1 MNSER
6 WQKIGIIFE
15 EALKLKE
22 PERTEFL
29 LDTCRDDSEM
39 LAEVRSL
46 IEADTNIPSVLKG
59 QASDSIYIQ
68 SGKNYEGTIIG
79 NYKIISQIAEGGMG
93 SVFLAERADGQFEQK
108 VALKLIK
115 PGMNSNEIIKRFQ
128 FERQILARLQHPNIA
143 RLLDGGL
150 TEGNLPYFTMEYV
163 EGDNIDIY
171 CDKNN
176 LSINERLKLFS
187 EVCSAIQYAHQNLVI
202 HRDLKPSNIIIKK
215 DGTVKLLDFGIAKV
229 FTEDNSFEQSALTR
243 TGIYVMTPEYASP
256 EQIKGESITTSTDI
270 YSLGLILYQLI
281 TGEKAYEIKTKSP
294 LELEKIIC
302 FTEPAKPSSAIKLLH
317 TKDKFKAEKISEA
330 HKTNLDK
337 LIKTLSG
344 DLDNICLMALR
355 KEPERRYSSAE
366 QFQQDIVNYLEGRPV
381 SARQNTIIYRTR
393 KFITRHKISVISAV
407 SIFLMATLLTTFY
420 TIQLKK
426 ERDKAQIEAQKAE
439 EVSKFLTNIF
449 KLSDPYQARGET
461 ITARELLDKGA
472 QKINQELSDQPD
484 VKATMLSLI
493 GGVYTNLGLFD
504 KSEPLLSEAL
514 EIRKKVNSNGMEEAK
529 SLRDLGQLYTYMG
542 EYSKAETL
550 LTKAVYIYKI
560 NSAKEDD
567 NYGWILGDLAW
578 VFKSRGSYSKSDSLY
593 QKAIEVLKKNKAND
607 NEDLLTMMNNFALEL
622 HEEGKYDE
630 AETTFNETLRLQKKL
645 YGDKPHPE
653 ISTTTYNL
661 AELLRDRGKYDE
673 AEKMFKTSLAM
684 DMKLSGPENPDVAYS
699 LQGLA
704 SVYKIK
710 GNFEEAK
717 KLFLKV
723 LNMREKFLGENH
735 PDVAY
740 AISNLGLLYYGEQKY
755 DSAKKYYE
763 KALILHKKLNG
774 PNHPSVAI
782 CLNKLGFINYKK
794 GNYKKAE
801 NQIRQSMRIV
811 EKSIGKKN
819 LTYASDLLNMAFI
832 KSVSKDFDSVA
843 ILNKEVLK
851 TAEETMGTYKSPFMA
866 GCYSG
871 MAELAIIE
879 NDFKKADSLY
889 AISLNMYRQVAGD
902 DNISTINAK
911 YDYCKLLI
919 KIDSLNKASSFVK
932 NNMQI
937 LKNNLEGDSWEIA
950 EGKSLL
956 GEIYMKRKEFKL
968 AENLLLES
976 YSSYKKEFGKDDF
989 HTKEIANKLIIL
1001 YSAWNKKDK
1010 ANFYLSTLK

>member
-15 EALKLKE
+15 EALNLKE

-29 LDTCRDDSEM
+29 VDMCGDDSE
-39 LAEVRSL
+39 LLEEICSL
-46 IEADTNIPSVLKG
+46 IEADTNVPSVLKG
-59 QASDSIYIQ
+59 QASDAIYIQ
-68 SGKNYEGTIIG
+68 PKKNYNGTVIG
-79 NYKIISQIAEGGMG
+79 NYKIINQIAEGGMG

-108 VALKLIK
+108 VALKIIK

-150 TEGNLPYFTMEYV
+150 TDENLPYFTMEYV
-163 EGDNIDIY
+163 EGDPIDQY

-187 EVCSAIQYAHQNLVI
+187 EVCNAIQYAHQNLVI
-202 HRDLKPSNIIIKK
+202 HRDLKPNNIIIKK

-229 FTEDNSFEQSALTR
+229 FTEDDSFAQSELTR
-243 TGIYVMTPEYASP
+243 TGLYVMTPEYASP
-256 EQIKGESITTSTDI
+256 EQIKGEAITTSTDI

-281 TGEKAYEIKTKSP
+281 TGEKAYKIKTQSP

-302 FTEPAKPSSAIKLLH
+302 YTEPVKPSSIIKLLQ
-317 TKDKFKAEKISEA
+317 TKNEIKAEKISRA

-366 QFQQDIVNYLEGRPV
+366 QFQQDIENYLEGRPV
-381 SARQNTIIYRTR
+381 SARQNTIYYRTN
-393 KFITRHKISVISAV
+393 KFIIRHKIAVISAFA
-407 SIFLMATLLTTFY
+407 IFLIAASLTTFY
-420 TIQLKK
+420 FIQLKK
-426 ERDKAQIEAQKAE
+426 ERDKAQLEAQKAE
-439 EVSKFLTNIF
+439 EVSNFLKNIF
-449 KLSDPYQARGET
+449 KLSDPYEARGKT

-484 VKATMLSLI
+484 VKASMLSLI
-493 GGVYTNLGLFD
+493 GSVYQNLGLFD
-504 KSEPLLSEAL
+504 KSDTLLKEAL
-514 EIRKKVNSNGMEEAK
+514 AIRMKLNKNGMKEAK
-529 SLRDLGQLYTYMG
+529 SLRDLGELYTYKG
-542 EYSKAETL
+542 EYSKADSL
-550 LTKAVYIYKI
+550 LTNALNIYNI
-560 NSAKEDD
+560 NSEKED
-567 NYGWILGDLAW
+567 NSYAWILGDLAW
-578 VFKSRGSYSKSDSLY
+578 VYKSKGNYNKSELY
-593 QKAIEVLKKNKAND
+593 YKKAIKLLNRNKNNN
-607 NEDLLTMMNNFALEL
+607 NEDLLIMMNNFALEL

-630 AETTFNETLRLQKKL
+630 AEKMFKETLGLQKEI

-661 AELLRDRGKYDE
+661 AELLRDRGKYAE

-684 DMKLSGPENPDVAYS
+684 DTKLSGPENPDVAYS

-710 GNFEEAK
+710 GNFDEAQ
-717 KLFLKV
+717 KLFLQV
-723 LNMREKFLGENH
+723 LNMRKKFLGDNH

-740 AISNLGLLYYGEQKY
+740 AISNLGLLFYSEQKY
-755 DSAKKYYE
+755 DSSKKYYE

-794 GNYKKAE
+794 GNCKKAE
-801 NQIRQSMRIV
+801 NQIRQSMQIQ

-819 LTYASDLLNMAFI
+819 LTYASDLLILSFI
-832 KSVSKDFDSVA
+832 KSNYKDYDSVNV
-843 ILNKEVLK
+843 LNKEVLK
-851 TAEETMGTYKSPFMA
+851 TAAETMGTDKSPFMA

-871 MAELAIIE
+871 IAELALKE
-879 NDFKKADSLY
+879 NNYKKADSLY
-889 AISLNMYRQVAGD
+889 NLSVNMYKEIIGE
-902 DNISTINAK
+902 NNLSTINT
-911 YDYCKLLI
+911 YFDYCKLLI
-919 KIDSLNKASSFVK
+919 KIDSLNKASGIVHK
-932 NNMQI
+932 
-937 LKNNLEGDSWEIA
+937 NLEILRSNFSEDTWGIA

-956 GEIYMKRKEFKL
+956 GEIYMKRKEFL
-968 AENLLLES
+968 PAENLLLES
-976 YSSYKKEFGKDDF
+976 YSYFKKEFGEKDF
-989 HTKEIANKLIIL
+989 HTKDIAQKLITL
-1001 YSAWNKKDK
+1001 YSGWNKKDK
-1010 ANFYLSTLK
+1010 ADFYLSTLK